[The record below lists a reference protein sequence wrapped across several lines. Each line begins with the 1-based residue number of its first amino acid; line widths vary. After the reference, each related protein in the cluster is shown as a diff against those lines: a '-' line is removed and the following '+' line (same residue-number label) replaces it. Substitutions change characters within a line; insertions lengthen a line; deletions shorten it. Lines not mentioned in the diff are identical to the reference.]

1 MVAAMASME
10 LIAGS
15 SVGGEFDFDF
25 SVDGLGAFLAGSVR
39 LLCGG
44 FFVAGRGRTL
54 VAWYGFWIE
63 RSILWRIQLQVE
75 RTYVDDIVPAL
86 VPLLPLRKLL
96 LDLRPD
102 KCNTF
107 AWRYNWFLSRR

>member
-54 VAWYGFWIE
+54 VAWYGFWI
-63 RSILWRIQLQVE
+63 SGFFFG
-75 RTYVDDIVPAL
+75 DISFISCDRYAADWVCLPAEGGE
-86 VPLLPLRKLL
+86 
-96 LDLRPD
+96 D
-102 KCNTF
+102 CEGGE
-107 AWRYNWFLSRR
+107 SG